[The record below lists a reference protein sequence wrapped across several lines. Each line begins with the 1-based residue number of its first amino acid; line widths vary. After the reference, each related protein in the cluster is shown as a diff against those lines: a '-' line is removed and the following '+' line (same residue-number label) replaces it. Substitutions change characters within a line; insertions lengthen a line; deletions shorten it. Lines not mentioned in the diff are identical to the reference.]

1 MKAGSL
7 AESLPALAPQKH
19 VCASAGAGFHAIL
32 GGLAWQVP
40 SGYAISAINLNE
52 KPRNAGP
59 LSGHACN
66 GQSSVDFTTALAEGA
81 LFLYASEEKYIK
93 NSINVTARSSGNVT
107 GARLLLCRLRVV
119 QSCVSWQENTSRLS
133 AGHL

>member
-52 KPRNAGP
+52 KPHNAGP
-59 LSGHACN
+59 LNGHACN
-66 GQSSVDFTTALAEGA
+66 GQSSADFTTALAEGA
-81 LFLYASEEKYIK
+81 LLLYAAKK
-93 NSINVTARSSGNVT
+93 NI
-107 GARLLLCRLRVV
+107 LKIL
-119 QSCVSWQENTSRLS
+119 
-133 AGHL
+133 